1 MNYSCAT
8 VYLDNISTE
17 FNTRD
22 KHLPL
27 SVVNK
32 KAITKKWLDKNP
44 QTKGEWIAVVK
55 KIYDGKTDLLP

>member
-32 KAITKKWLDKNP
+32 KAITKKWLIHKQKEN
-44 QTKGEWIAVVK
+44 G
-55 KIYDGKTDLLP
+55 